1 MPHMHIFS
9 FLALSLHSQ
18 PIARDPGQV
27 LGTGGELSFDV
38 IRKDDIMMSSHW
50 VCFRSYK
57 MRSSHQFTVACRL
70 TGGPGCTADPNGN
83 DPISGEAP
91 VRTTVPVEF
100 LYR

>member
-9 FLALSLHSQ
+9 FLAHFLHSQ
-18 PIARDPGQV
+18 PIAKDRQV

-38 IRKDDIMMSSHW
+38 TRKDDIMMSSHW

-70 TGGPGCTADPNGN
+70 TGGAGCTADPNGK
-83 DPISGEAP
+83 DPISAEAP